1 MRDRDVLMGRG
12 RLTNQ
17 NVGNIWFR
25 DLISHYRLAYCTVA
39 KGQKRQL
46 ATNIRNF
53 VRACSGRFLESDKY
67 DKKWYECG
75 DDRAVL
81 KIGQALREGTTVAIR
96 KLLGK
101 SDSIDGD
108 DDGKEGG
115 RADDEKDDEENT
127 TGGEQGDG
135 KDRESKR
142 QRLR

>member
-1 MRDRDVLMGRG
+1 LSPAPAAV
-12 RLTNQ
+12 
-17 NVGNIWFR
+17 V
-25 DLISHYRLAYCTVA
+25 V
-39 KGQKRQL
+39 
-46 ATNIRNF
+46 
-53 VRACSGRFLESDKY
+53 
-67 DKKWYECG
+67 ECG

-81 KIGQALREGTTVAIR
+81 KIGQALREGTAVAIR

-108 DDGKEGG
+108 DDDDGKEEGH
-115 RADDEKDDEENT
+115 ADNEKDDDENT